1 MKILI
6 TKDTMS
12 EIYLDAVRIRQKVFV
27 QEQGVPANLEI
38 DGNEAY
44 SVHFVLYTD
53 DKKPAA
59 TVRLLPLND
68 HTFKL
73 QRMAV
78 LKEYR
83 RKNLG
88 SEIITEAEAFA
99 KQQHYK
105 TIELGAQLS
114 AEKFYKKLGYI
125 TYGEIFEDAGIDAYE
140 ERTANILKLKNF
152 FLLPCIHKKLAKKTV
167 PFLAQPFLSTF
178 ATIACN
184 DHTKYQYSLEKKAP
198 FHC

>member
-12 EIYLDAVRIRQKVFV
+12 DIYLDAVRIRQKVFV

-59 TVRLLPLND
+59 TVRLLPLDN

-73 QRMAV
+73 QRLAV

-83 RKNLG
+83 GNKLG
-88 SEIITEAEAFA
+88 AEIVAEAEAFA
-99 KQQHYK
+99 QQQGFK

-114 AEKFYKKLGYI
+114 AEKFYQKLGYVA
-125 TYGEIFEDAGIDAYE
+125 YGELFQDAGIE
-140 ERTANILKLKNF
+140 
-152 FLLPCIHKKLAKKTV
+152 HVHMKKM
-167 PFLAQPFLSTF
+167 
-178 ATIACN
+178 I
-184 DHTKYQYSLEKKAP
+184 
-198 FHC
+198 

>member
-53 DKKPAA
+53 EEKPAA
-59 TVRLLPLND
+59 TVRLLPLD
-68 HTFKL
+68 EQTFKL

-78 LKEYR
+78 LKDFR
-83 RKNLG
+83 GKNYG
-88 SEIITEAEAFA
+88 REIIAEAEAFA
-99 KQQHYK
+99 QQQHFK
-105 TIELGAQLS
+105 VIELGAQLT
-114 AEKFYKKLGYI
+114 AQDFYQKLGYVP
-125 TYGEIFEDAGIDAYE
+125 YGEVFQDAGID
-140 ERTANILKLKNF
+140 
-152 FLLPCIHKKLAKKTV
+152 HVHMKKEV
-167 PFLAQPFLSTF
+167 
-178 ATIACN
+178 
-184 DHTKYQYSLEKKAP
+184 
-198 FHC
+198 

>member
-1 MKILI
+1 MAIINSSTDQNINFEFLIFSNIHLLLFLDLVYSIHHVKENPLEEGVIMKILI

-125 TYGEIFEDAGIDAYE
+125 TYGEIFEDAGID
-140 ERTANILKLKNF
+140 
-152 FLLPCIHKKLAKKTV
+152 HVHMKKGL
-167 PFLAQPFLSTF
+167 
-178 ATIACN
+178 
-184 DHTKYQYSLEKKAP
+184 
-198 FHC
+198 

>member
-105 TIELGAQLS
+105 TIELGHGCLCIFKKWRYSQVSVFFENIAIF
-114 AEKFYKKLGYI
+114 KF
-125 TYGEIFEDAGIDAYE
+125 
-140 ERTANILKLKNF
+140 
-152 FLLPCIHKKLAKKTV
+152 
-167 PFLAQPFLSTF
+167 
-178 ATIACN
+178 
-184 DHTKYQYSLEKKAP
+184 DHN
-198 FHC
+198 

>member
-12 EIYLDAVRIRQKVFV
+12 DIYLDAVRIRQKVFV

-53 DKKPAA
+53 EEKPAA

-68 HTFKL
+68 KTFKL

-83 RKNLG
+83 GKNLG
-88 SEIITEAEAFA
+88 TEIIAEAEIFA
-99 KQQHYK
+99 KQQGFT
-105 TIELGAQLS
+105 TIELGAQLT
-114 AEKFYKKLGYI
+114 AKRFYEKLGYQV
-125 TYGEIFEDAGIDAYE
+125 YGEPFQDAGIA
-140 ERTANILKLKNF
+140 
-152 FLLPCIHKKLAKKTV
+152 HVHMKKEL
-167 PFLAQPFLSTF
+167 
-178 ATIACN
+178 
-184 DHTKYQYSLEKKAP
+184 
-198 FHC
+198 

>member
-53 DKKPAA
+53 DKKPVA

-125 TYGEIFEDAGIDAYE
+125 TYGEIFEDAGID
-140 ERTANILKLKNF
+140 
-152 FLLPCIHKKLAKKTV
+152 HVHMKKELQT
-167 PFLAQPFLSTF
+167 S
-178 ATIACN
+178 
-184 DHTKYQYSLEKKAP
+184 
-198 FHC
+198 

>member
-53 DKKPAA
+53 EKKPAA

-68 HTFKL
+68 QTFKL

-83 RKNLG
+83 GKKLG
-88 SEIITEAEAFA
+88 TKIIAEAETFA
-99 KQQHYK
+99 KQQQFK

-114 AEKFYKKLGYI
+114 AEKFYQKLGYV
-125 TYGEIFEDAGIDAYE
+125 TYGEPFQDAGIE
-140 ERTANILKLKNF
+140 
-152 FLLPCIHKKLAKKTV
+152 HVHMKKEL
-167 PFLAQPFLSTF
+167 
-178 ATIACN
+178 
-184 DHTKYQYSLEKKAP
+184 
-198 FHC
+198 

>member
-53 DKKPAA
+53 DKKPVA
-59 TVRLLPLND
+59 TVRLLPLD
-68 HTFKL
+68 DKTFKL

-83 RKNLG
+83 GKNLG
-88 SEIITEAEAFA
+88 ADIVAEAETFA
-99 KQQHYK
+99 KQQGYK

-114 AEKFYKKLGYI
+114 AEKFYQKMGYVA
-125 TYGEIFEDAGIDAYE
+125 YGEVFQDAGID
-140 ERTANILKLKNF
+140 
-152 FLLPCIHKKLAKKTV
+152 HVHMKKEL
-167 PFLAQPFLSTF
+167 
-178 ATIACN
+178 
-184 DHTKYQYSLEKKAP
+184 
-198 FHC
+198 

>member
-44 SVHFVLYTD
+44 SVHFVLYID

-83 RKNLG
+83 GKKLG
-88 SEIITEAEAFA
+88 AEIVAEAEDFA
-99 KQQHYK
+99 RQQEFK
-105 TIELGAQLS
+105 SIELGAQLS
-114 AEKFYKKLGYI
+114 AEKFYQKLGYAA
-125 TYGEIFEDAGIDAYE
+125 YGEVFQDAGIE
-140 ERTANILKLKNF
+140 
-152 FLLPCIHKKLAKKTV
+152 HVHMKKV
-167 PFLAQPFLSTF
+167 
-178 ATIACN
+178 I
-184 DHTKYQYSLEKKAP
+184 
-198 FHC
+198 

>member
-12 EIYLDAVRIRQKVFV
+12 DIYLDAVRIRQKVFV

-53 DKKPAA
+53 EEKPAA
-59 TVRLLPLND
+59 AVRLLPLND
-68 HTFKL
+68 KTFKL

-83 RKNLG
+83 GKNLG
-88 SEIITEAEAFA
+88 TEIIAEAEIFA
-99 KQQHYK
+99 KQQGFT
-105 TIELGAQLS
+105 TIELGAQLT
-114 AEKFYKKLGYI
+114 AERFYEKLGYQV
-125 TYGEIFEDAGIDAYE
+125 YGEPFQDAGIA
-140 ERTANILKLKNF
+140 
-152 FLLPCIHKKLAKKTV
+152 HVHMKKEL
-167 PFLAQPFLSTF
+167 
-178 ATIACN
+178 
-184 DHTKYQYSLEKKAP
+184 
-198 FHC
+198 

>member
-1 MKILI
+1 MAIINSSTDQNINFEFLIFSNIHLLLFLDLVYSIHHVKENPLEEGVIMKILI

-125 TYGEIFEDAGIDAYE
+125 TYGEIFEDAGID
-140 ERTANILKLKNF
+140 
-152 FLLPCIHKKLAKKTV
+152 HVHMKKEL
-167 PFLAQPFLSTF
+167 QTF
-178 ATIACN
+178 
-184 DHTKYQYSLEKKAP
+184 
-198 FHC
+198 